1 MYPTLII
8 IVCAVDR
15 SLNERAADE
24 HARNASIIITN
35 TSQGLPRKTII
46 GVMSLFSAFEIT
58 SGSESLK
65 HDEVKPEGGNP
76 PGHITERH
84 VESSMSSFATIT
96 QEEV

>member
-24 HARNASIIITN
+24 HARNASIVITN
-35 TSQGLPRKTII
+35 TSQGLPQKTIV
-46 GVMSLFSAFEIT
+46 GVMSLFSASETT
-58 SGSESLK
+58 SGSESLM
-65 HDEVKPEGGNP
+65 HDEVKLEDGNP
-76 PGHITERH
+76 LGHITERH
-84 VESSMSSFATIT
+84 VESSVSSVANIT